1 MANHWRVSFITRV
14 CVGDSPPL
22 RPVLIF
28 GNAGTVHTIKHGAI
42 RPGAGFQE
50 PRFHQLRHGSFDFRQ
65 PGFEPLLEHPP
76 LHNAFQGILRTRVFE
91 QVLKDFS
98 RR

>member
-1 MANHWRVSFITRV
+1 
-14 CVGDSPPL
+14 
-22 RPVLIF
+22 
-28 GNAGTVHTIKHGAI
+28 
-42 RPGAGFQE
+42 
-50 PRFHQLRHGSFDFRQ
+50 LRHGSFDLRQ

-98 RR
+98 RG

>member
-1 MANHWRVSFITRV
+1 M
-14 CVGDSPPL
+14 
-22 RPVLIF
+22 RPALIF
-28 GNAGTVHTIKHGAI
+28 GYSGTVHSIKHGAV
-42 RPGAGFQE
+42 RSGARFQE
-50 PRFHQLRHGSFDFRQ
+50 ACFDQLRHGSFDLRQ

-98 RR
+98 RG